1 MKFYNDIGE
10 LPIGIWFEVHNTG
23 DVWPLCIK
31 NERKKIKGKKL
42 EAAAKEL
49 ESELLED
56 AWEKMYNQYLDE
68 FGVPDEMNAQ
78 IERLNNI
85 AIMKADLIIENKTH
99 LKTMIKVEETRLQM
113 GESAKKKTNPG
124 NESWY
129 VGKALWV

>member
-1 MKFYNDIGE
+1 M
-10 LPIGIWFEVHNTG
+10 
-23 DVWPLCIK
+23 
-31 NERKKIKGKKL
+31 L
-42 EAAAKEL
+42 EPSAAKEL

-113 GESAKKKTNPG
+113 GGISKEKNKPWK
-124 NESWY
+124 
-129 VGKALWV
+129 

>member
-1 MKFYNDIGE
+1 M
-10 LPIGIWFEVHNTG
+10 H
-23 DVWPLCIK
+23 
-31 NERKKIKGKKL
+31 GK
-42 EAAAKEL
+42 
-49 ESELLED
+49 
-56 AWEKMYNQYLDE
+56 KMYNQYLDE